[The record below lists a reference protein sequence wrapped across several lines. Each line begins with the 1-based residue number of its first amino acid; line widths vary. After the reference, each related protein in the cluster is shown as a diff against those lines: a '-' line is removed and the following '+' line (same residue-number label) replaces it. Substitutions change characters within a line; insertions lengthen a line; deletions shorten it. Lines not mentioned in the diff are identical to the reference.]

1 MLHWGRSTQAPDIY
15 IYECLTCIG
24 LNQTT
29 VVPEASVRFDNTG
42 GRASHFR
49 KDHVT
54 CTEFATVELYQHAS
68 ERYKESL
75 EINSYKHNHTLGYNA
90 IACSASCYTNSGLHI
105 GTTANSSVIQTSS

>member
-1 MLHWGRSTQAPDIY
+1 
-15 IYECLTCIG
+15 
-24 LNQTT
+24 
-29 VVPEASVRFDNTG
+29 VPEASARFDNTG

-75 EINSYKHNHTLGYNA
+75 EIKRKQTGKINRIMKPKKKISRKKKKKRLGREDK
-90 IACSASCYTNSGLHI
+90 GEEEKLML
-105 GTTANSSVIQTSS
+105 